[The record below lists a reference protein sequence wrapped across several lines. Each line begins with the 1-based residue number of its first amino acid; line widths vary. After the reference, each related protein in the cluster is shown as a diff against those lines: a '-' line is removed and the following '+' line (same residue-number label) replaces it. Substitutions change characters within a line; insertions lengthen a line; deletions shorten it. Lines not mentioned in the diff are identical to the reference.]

1 MSKMNRPREARELEK
16 VVAKCMLMR
25 RREYNAH
32 EQYHMSPSHEAV
44 SIRTSYGFESIAHD
58 ISTWCGMPE
67 YAVNRVAKNAAR
79 SP

>member
-25 RREYNAH
+25 RRVYNAH
-32 EQYHMSPSHEAV
+32 EQYHLSPSHEAV

-67 YAVNRVAKNAAR
+67 YAVNTQGREERRA
-79 SP
+79 